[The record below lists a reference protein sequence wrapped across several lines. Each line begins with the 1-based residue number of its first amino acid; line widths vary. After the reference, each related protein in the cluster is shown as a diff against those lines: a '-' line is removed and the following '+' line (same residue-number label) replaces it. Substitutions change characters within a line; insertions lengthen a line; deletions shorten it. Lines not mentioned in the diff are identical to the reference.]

1 MGTKIEFSE
10 FPEQNALPQ
19 TKFNKGEKS
28 IVKEEIQKLALKGVV
43 EPASHENDEIIS
55 NVFLRKK
62 PDGSH
67 RLILNLK
74 DFNSFVKYQKFKM
87 DTLNTILNLMSDNC
101 FMASVDLK
109 DAYYSIPVAKE
120 HRKYLRFIFEGQLY
134 QFTCLPNGLSS
145 CPRKFTKVLKP
156 PLSTLHK
163 LGNIS
168 MAYLDDIYLQ
178 GKTYEECLKNVIET
192 MSLFAELG
200 FVIHPIKSNLI
211 PSQELTILG
220 FILNSVDMSV
230 RLSSNKK
237 SSLKK
242 DCTSLLKEKK
252 FTIREV
258 ARVIGKIVSSFPG
271 VMHGPLYY
279 RNLEEDKN

>member
-1 MGTKIEFSE
+1 
-10 FPEQNALPQ
+10 
-19 TKFNKGEKS
+19 
-28 IVKEEIQKLALKGVV
+28 
-43 EPASHENDEIIS
+43 
-55 NVFLRKK
+55 
-62 PDGSH
+62 
-67 RLILNLK
+67 
-74 DFNSFVKYQKFKM
+74 
-87 DTLNTILNLMSDNC
+87 MSKNC

-168 MAYLDDIYLQ
+168 MAYLDDIYQQ
-178 GKTYEECLKNVIET
+178 GKMNEGCLKNVIET
-192 MSLFAELG
+192 MALFVELG

-220 FILNSVDMSV
+220 FILNSVDSQSDF
-230 RLSSNKK
+230 LLIK
-237 SSLKK
+237 SHPLKK
-242 DCTSLLKEKK
+242 
-252 FTIREV
+252 I
-258 ARVIGKIVSSFPG
+258 A
-271 VMHGPLYY
+271 PLF
-279 RNLEEDKN
+279 